1 MLRWRLLLGTLL
13 IALLVGLGW
22 LDAGSPVPGA
32 WLMPV
37 AMVAVLLGGQEAFDL
52 VAGSESRAAV
62 WPIHVG
68 NALLILAAWLPA
80 LWNRSAAP
88 HLLAALFA
96 AVCLIF
102 LVGVRRYE
110 APDHSAH
117 RLAPPLFAVVYVG
130 YLLCFAVR
138 LRMEFGVGPLA
149 SLLVIVKMGDIGA
162 YTVGRLIGR
171 RKMAAKISPGKT
183 IEGAA
188 GALLFAA
195 AGSWASFML
204 MATYGGLPA
213 AATEGIKSWLP
224 FGLLIGLAGIFGDL
238 AESLLKRDAGVK
250 DSSRWLPGFGG
261 VLDIIDS
268 ILLAAPLAWFC
279 WEFWLKGL

>member
-13 IALLVGLGW
+13 VALLVGLAW
-22 LDAGSPVPGA
+22 LDAGARVPGA
-32 WLMPV
+32 WLMP
-37 AMVAVLLGGQEAFDL
+37 AALVAVLLGGQEAIDL
-52 VAGSESRAAV
+52 TSRGGSQAAA
-62 WPIHVG
+62 WPAHLG
-68 NALLILAAWLPA
+68 NVLLILAAWLPA

-88 HLLAALFA
+88 YLLAALFA

-110 APDHSAH
+110 APDQNAH
-117 RLAPPLFAVVYVG
+117 RLAPAIFAVVYVG
-130 YLLCFAVR
+130 YLLSFAIQ
-138 LRMEFGVGPLA
+138 LRMKFGVGPLA
-149 SLLVIVKMGDIGA
+149 SLLVVVKMGDIGA

-171 RKMAAKISPGKT
+171 HKMAPKISPGKT
-183 IEGAA
+183 LEGAA

-195 AGSWASFML
+195 AGSWASFTL
-204 MATYGGLPA
+204 MASYDGLPS
-213 AATEGIKSWLP
+213 AATAGIRSWLP
-224 FGLLIGLAGIFGDL
+224 FGLVIGLAGIFGDL

-268 ILLAAPLAWFC
+268 VLMAAPLAWFC
-279 WEFWLKGL
+279 WEFCLKGL